1 MTCIVGG
8 ISQNLQPSC
17 VPLRQTRGF
26 ESLAS
31 SSTWVGGLAPKSLT
45 WRRRLAGTGDRLC
58 PPSPLAASKGRP
70 ELMHGLPRRLTGPND
85 LEVLVDED
93 VVRQFDADVVD
104 VVLAVMVVPLVTP
117 SI

>member
-45 WRRRLAGTGDRLC
+45 WRPQAGGDGGSTC
-58 PPSPLAASKGRP
+58 PPSPLASFEGP
-70 ELMHGLPRRLTGPND
+70 SELMHGLPRRLQGAND

-93 VVRQFDADVVD
+93 VVRPVDADVVD
-104 VVLAVMVVPLVTP
+104 VVLAVMVVPL
-117 SI
+117 